1 MTIDKINIE
10 AINAAIL
17 DLQKQIDE
25 LRKMIQLVRK
35 TDREKK

>member
-1 MTIDKINIE
+1 MTISRLDID

-25 LRKMIQLVRK
+25 LRRMIQLL
-35 TDREKK
+35 REKK